1 MAATITKPKGAA
13 VPPQAGEKQPV
24 EVPKGPA
31 VPARAG
37 KKQPAEVFELERAE
51 TTLQMVPFSKI
62 IAKPE
67 DYSFRKEGD
76 EDPFSDL
83 ALKSL
88 KEAIKRYKGVRDPLL
103 LKAGDDGFFL
113 VGDGHRR
120 FASVAQLI
128 AEKVAGFTKGMLL
141 PANVLLPS
149 TSELVMVVSSV
160 SANSDRLALG
170 SEGRMT
176 AAQRLNKL
184 GMPRASIAQVL
195 GVGISTIDRDLRL
208 AGDDEM
214 LNIVRLSHFIT
225 MSNAAALLAAAH
237 KVNRRDD
244 LIKFLYV
251 WGSETQARIFAENKA
266 RAANDEPELGAPQK
280 WPQSR
285 MTAAMVRAWK
295 DDLLKKAPLSDPGFR
310 FRAGLSTDDGPAR
323 IEVDAL
329 SKKVNDLSAS
339 DMAKILVRFV
349 DLTSKLEPLM
359 IAKAEAEKAG
369 TSEEGA
375 KKPSAGMLHLKKLG
389 LEGLIGETDVPEEGD
404 DDSDDSD
411 EDETDPDEV
420 DAEDAENDAEGEVS
434 AEEAEAEAEAEAE
447 EEAEA
452 E

>member
-24 EVPKGPA
+24 EVPKGTA

-103 LKAGDDGFFL
+103 LKAMDDGFFL
-113 VGDGHRR
+113 VADGHRR
-120 FASVAQLI
+120 LASVAQLI
-128 AEKVAGFTKGMLL
+128 AERVAGFKRSMEL
-141 PANVLLPS
+141 PANVLQPS

-160 SANSDRLALG
+160 SATIDRLALG
-170 SEGRMT
+170 SEGRMA

-225 MSNAAALLAAAH
+225 MSNAATLLAAAH
-237 KVNRRDD
+237 KANRRDD

-251 WGSETQARIFAENKA
+251 WGNETQARIFAENKE
-266 RAANDEPELGAPQK
+266 RAAKGAPELGAPQK

-285 MTAAMVRAWK
+285 MTAEMVRVWK
-295 DDLLKKAPLSDPGFR
+295 GALLNDKPLADPGFR
-310 FRAGLSTDDGPAR
+310 FWAGLSTEDGPAR

-329 SKKVNDLSAS
+329 SKKLDDLSAE
-339 DMAKILVRFV
+339 DMAKIYMRFL
-349 DLTSKLEPLM
+349 DAASELEPVM
-359 IAKAEAEKAG
+359 IAKAEAEKVGA
-369 TSEEGA
+369 SEEGA

-389 LEGLIGETDVPEEGD
+389 LEGLVGETDVPEEG
-404 DDSDDSD
+404 SDDSD
-411 EDETDPDEV
+411 GDDEDPDEGES
-420 DAEDAENDAEGEVS
+420 EDATDDAEGES
-434 AEEAEAEAEAEAE
+434 PETEGELSEAEAEDDAKVE
-447 EEAEA
+447 
-452 E
+452 